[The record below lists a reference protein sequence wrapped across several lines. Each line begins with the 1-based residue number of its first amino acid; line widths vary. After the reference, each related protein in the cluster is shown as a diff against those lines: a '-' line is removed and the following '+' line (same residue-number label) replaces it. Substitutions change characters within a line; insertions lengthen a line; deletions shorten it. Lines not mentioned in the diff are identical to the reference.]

1 MNGFKKTFP
10 WTAYALSK
18 KINDTG
24 RVSSKQLENEK
35 IIDNANIEVS
45 ELYDA
50 FCVAAEFKPLSM
62 SIHNLNRWRTMRKR
76 QPAYAHQQ
84 ITRANLAEDI
94 LEKMGVKCLYHKKT
108 KGYNSIYF
116 RKGNESNALKLMA
129 FITSNEKIHHFD
141 EHSFQYAIG
150 KLLGYSK
157 DNISYFLLTRF
168 DEFKITEEFITET
181 DKLLEELNVSIDDFN
196 PKEVSILDKHH
207 TIPLETRKYTKKQ
220 NK

>member
-18 KINDTG
+18 KIYDSG
-24 RVSSKQLENEK
+24 RISSKEIENEK
-35 IIDNANIEVS
+35 ILDNADIEVG

-62 SIHNLNRWRTMRKR
+62 SIHNLNRWRTIRKR
-76 QPAYAHQQ
+76 QPAYAYHH

-94 LEKMGVKCLYHKKT
+94 LEQMGIKCLYHKKK

-116 RKGNESNALKLMA
+116 RKGCESNALKLMA
-129 FITSNEKIHHFD
+129 FISNNEKIHNFD
-141 EHSFQYAIG
+141 EYSFDYAIG
-150 KLLGYSK
+150 KLLGYST
-157 DNISYFLLTRF
+157 DNISYFLLTRHG
-168 DEFKITEEFITET
+168 FKTTEEFITET

-196 PKEVSILDKHH
+196 PKEVSILNKHH

-220 NK
+220 TN

>member
-18 KINDTG
+18 KIYDSG
-24 RVSSKQLENEK
+24 RISSKEIENEK
-35 IIDNANIEVS
+35 ILDNADIEVG

-62 SIHNLNRWRTMRKR
+62 SIHNLNRWRTIRKR
-76 QPAYAHQQ
+76 QPAYAYHH

-94 LEKMGVKCLYHKKT
+94 LEQMGIKCLYHKKK

-116 RKGNESNALKLMA
+116 RKGCESNALKLMA
-129 FITSNEKIHHFD
+129 FISNNEKIHNFD
-141 EHSFQYAIG
+141 EYSFDYAIG
-150 KLLGYSK
+150 KLLGYST
-157 DNISYFLLTRF
+157 DNISYFLLTRHG
-168 DEFKITEEFITET
+168 FKTTEEFITET
-181 DKLLEELNVSIDDFN
+181 DKLLEELNVFIDDFN
-196 PKEVSILDKHH
+196 PKEVSILNKHH

-220 NK
+220 TN

>member
-18 KINDTG
+18 KIYDSG
-24 RVSSKQLENEK
+24 RISSKEIENEK
-35 IIDNANIEVS
+35 ILDNADIEVG

-62 SIHNLNRWRTMRKR
+62 SIHNLNRWRTIRKR
-76 QPAYAHQQ
+76 QPAYAYHH

-94 LEKMGVKCLYHKKT
+94 LEQMGIKCLYHKKK

-116 RKGNESNALKLMA
+116 RKGCESNALKLMA
-129 FITSNEKIHHFD
+129 FISNNEKIHNFD
-141 EHSFQYAIG
+141 EYSFDYAIG

-157 DNISYFLLTRF
+157 DNISYFLLTRHG
-168 DEFKITEEFITET
+168 FKTTEEFITET

-196 PKEVSILDKHH
+196 PKEVSILNKHH

-220 NK
+220 TN